1 MHRARVNFLC
11 YSGFKIGTFLNS
23 KIASMKAI
31 ERPAKNI
38 FSQQKKDKIFE
49 KNYKSAMEK
58 TLAPIVV
65 ESVHLK
71 RLVSKKRKLTEIG
84 EKRER
89 KKNDLQTTT
98 VAHKNLSQNSTKTSK
113 SLSSDKKRLESLKEW
128 QKQLNQQKIMMKKA
142 LSTNN
147 AKDGLNKKIIFDC
160 EEFEINKT
168 DWINE
173 GNSEF
178 FSKVGK
184 LKPLFGESSLE
195 ESDSEEKLN
204 ERFRYKNE
212 FEGKSGKKLKELQR
226 KYGNDD
232 RFKLSEKFLDSDD
245 ANGNVEEMRNFLTD
259 NDDQDAIKDEEIKN
273 SLKIADEILQ
283 NNEIRIKSK
292 TNKIFKDVTALRLDP
307 DKIIHK
313 KLIQSPNKMP
323 KKKSVTTETLTKYEE
338 IPSLPKVGNTS
349 YYEVDTSL
357 KEAFTAFTEQ
367 PFSLLASFANPAVPL
382 EAGISNDEVAHEKVF
397 EQLNPLEDDGISDDE
412 ELETGNDTDIQNV
425 GVACQSLVACPD
437 KSFFFMGDDKRLAES
452 VKKFHRTMEEEEMWK
467 QWKEQYKTIKLL
479 GLIHTP
485 TNLNLPGST
494 IY

>member
-1 MHRARVNFLC
+1 
-11 YSGFKIGTFLNS
+11 
-23 KIASMKAI
+23 MKAM
-31 ERPAKNI
+31 ERAAKKI
-38 FSQQKKDKIFE
+38 FSQKKKDKVFE

-71 RLVSKKRKLTEIG
+71 RPVSKKRKLTEIG

-89 KKNDLQTTT
+89 KKKDLQSTT
-98 VAHKNLSQNSTKTSK
+98 VVHKNLSQNPTKTSK

-128 QKQLNQQKIMMKKA
+128 QKQHNQQKIMMKKA

-147 AKDGLNKKIIFDC
+147 AEDGLNKKIIFDC

-168 DWINE
+168 DVWINE

-178 FSKVGK
+178 YSKVGK

-245 ANGNVEEMRNFLTD
+245 ANGNVEEMRNVLTD
-259 NDDQDAIKDEEIKN
+259 SDQDAIKDEEIKN

-283 NNEIRIKSK
+283 SNEIRIKSK

-313 KLIQSPNKMP
+313 KTYPVSK
-323 KKKSVTTETLTKYEE
+323 
-338 IPSLPKVGNTS
+338 
-349 YYEVDTSL
+349 
-357 KEAFTAFTEQ
+357 
-367 PFSLLASFANPAVPL
+367 
-382 EAGISNDEVAHEKVF
+382 
-397 EQLNPLEDDGISDDE
+397 
-412 ELETGNDTDIQNV
+412 QN
-425 GVACQSLVACPD
+425 A
-437 KSFFFMGDDKRLAES
+437 
-452 VKKFHRTMEEEEMWK
+452 
-467 QWKEQYKTIKLL
+467 
-479 GLIHTP
+479 
-485 TNLNLPGST
+485 
-494 IY
+494 

>member
-1 MHRARVNFLC
+1 
-11 YSGFKIGTFLNS
+11 
-23 KIASMKAI
+23 MKAM
-31 ERPAKNI
+31 ERAAKKI
-38 FSQQKKDKIFE
+38 FSQKKKDKVFE

-71 RLVSKKRKLTEIG
+71 RPVSKKRKLTEIG

-89 KKNDLQTTT
+89 KKKDLQSTT
-98 VAHKNLSQNSTKTSK
+98 VVHKNLSQNPTKTSK

-128 QKQLNQQKIMMKKA
+128 QKQHNQQKIMMKKA

-147 AKDGLNKKIIFDC
+147 AEDGLNKKIIFDC

-168 DWINE
+168 DVWINE

-178 FSKVGK
+178 YSKVGK

-245 ANGNVEEMRNFLTD
+245 ANGNVEEMRNVLTD
-259 NDDQDAIKDEEIKN
+259 SDQDAIKDEEIKN

-283 NNEIRIKSK
+283 SNEIRIKSK

-323 KKKSVTTETLTKYEE
+323 KKKSVTETLTKYEE
-338 IPSLPKVGNTS
+338 IASLPKVGNTF

-357 KEAFTAFTEQ
+357 KEAFTAFTER
-367 PFSLLASFANPAVPL
+367 PFSLLASFANPDVPL
-382 EAGISNDEVAHEKVF
+382 EAGISNDEVAQEKVL
-397 EQLNPLEDDGISDDE
+397 EKLNPLEDDGISEDE
-412 ELETGNDTDIQNV
+412 ELETGKDTDMENV
-425 GVACQSLVACPD
+425 AVDWQSVLACPD
-437 KSFFFMGDDKRLAES
+437 KSFFFMADDKQLAES
-452 VKKFHRTMEEEEMWK
+452 VKKFHRTMEQEEMWK

-479 GLIHTP
+479 FHTRQKHIVRRLNYKKSAVFKNK
-485 TNLNLPGST
+485 TNNKN
-494 IY
+494 